1 DFRRPL
7 DLDPSPTRR
16 SSDLWRPA
24 ARGLHVHQ
32 LPDGRWQ
39 AGWPD
44 HEGYDLGPSS
54 IAWLTWHMVFWW
66 SMVLDHS
73 FGEARL
79 SREDVVWPGSADGS
93 SDDAPASRRSSEPT
107 PCAQHRGRRDCATR
121 GTPYAAREFSK
132 ALGFSS

>member
-54 IAWLTWHMVFWW
+54 IAWLTWHLVFWW

-79 SREDVVWPGSADGS
+79 SREDVRSEEHTS
-93 SDDAPASRRSSEPT
+93 ELQSRENLVCR
-107 PCAQHRGRRDCATR
+107 
-121 GTPYAAREFSK
+121 
-132 ALGFSS
+132 L